1 MGQEHFDSLIWRVHD
16 YHPEIIKRV
25 VYSIPDLIIQ
35 NPESTYADLAM
46 GGGQFLQ
53 GVLNRCIESGQSR
66 EQILPRLYGFERS
79 KVYLNYGRWRNNL
92 QGVNLAILDPERD
105 LNSVSMKFDVVIGNP
120 PYSLPKGQKAVSDGT
135 KNLSLKFIEK
145 ANSLL
150 KPEGYISML
159 TPLNFLKPTDREKPT
174 RSFSVFEGLKLSF
187 IETGVQR
194 SWFPGIGTSIA
205 LWGAVKTV
213 KNCKMTLN
221 GVDWDL
227 SQTPFIVD
235 LDRDQLLVFK
245 KVWWKLNSKEE
256 VVVCRR
262 VKDGN
267 ELPPEGW
274 SLTERVNR
282 RLGKKFV
289 VPWADLPV
297 REKYEQIHISLD
309 PEKAQ
314 RLFSQSHVRFFVKA
328 TNIEPT
334 LYHNLFNGLSFNSQN
349 FSTQEMQVIEN
360 YLGCG

>member
-1 MGQEHFDSLIWRVHD
+1 
-16 YHPEIIKRV
+16 
-25 VYSIPDLIIQ
+25 
-35 NPESTYADLAM
+35 
-46 GGGQFLQ
+46 
-53 GVLNRCIESGQSR
+53 
-66 EQILPRLYGFERS
+66 
-79 KVYLNYGRWRNNL
+79 
-92 QGVNLAILDPERD
+92 
-105 LNSVSMKFDVVIGNP
+105 MKFDVVIGNP

-150 KPEGYISML
+150 KPGGYISML

-174 RSFSVFEGLKLSF
+174 RSFSVFEGLKLNF

-245 KVWWKLNSKEE
+245 KVWGKLNSKEE

-289 VPWADLPV
+289 VPWGDLPV

-334 LYHNLFNGLSFNSQN
+334 LYHNLLNGLSFNSQN
-349 FSTQEMQVIEN
+349 FSTQELQVIEN